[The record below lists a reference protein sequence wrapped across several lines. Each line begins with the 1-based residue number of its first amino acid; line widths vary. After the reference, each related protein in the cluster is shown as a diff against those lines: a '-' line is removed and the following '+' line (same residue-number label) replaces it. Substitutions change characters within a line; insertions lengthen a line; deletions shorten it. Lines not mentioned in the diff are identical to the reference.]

1 MNKTTQE
8 QIEIMT
14 HFANGGMVEIYKDGL
29 WSDITNLDFR
39 GWNFASYDFRKKEQ
53 KKAITIE
60 RWLIK
65 NGERFDVGETS
76 SIKDYME
83 SCVGWEKVKLLDSYE
98 VEL

>member
-1 MNKTTQE
+1 MKTVYE
-8 QIEIMT
+8 QIEIMQY
-14 HFANGGMVEIYKDGL
+14 FADDDGIVERTELGKDNWRICNNEVFNWEIYD
-29 WSDITNLDFR
+29 
-39 GWNFASYDFRKKEQ
+39 YRKKEQ
-53 KKAITIE
+53 KKTITIE

>member
-1 MNKTTQE
+1 MKTVYE
-8 QIEIMT
+8 QIEIMQY
-14 HFANGGMVEIYKDGL
+14 FADDDGIVERTELGKDNWRICNNEVFNWEIYD
-29 WSDITNLDFR
+29 
-39 GWNFASYDFRKKEQ
+39 YRKKEQ
-53 KKAITIE
+53 KKTITIE

-76 SIKDYME
+76 SIKYYME